1 LPLNRSDFSMRILVI
16 APHPDDETLGCGGA
30 LLKHKQNGDS
40 LSWLVATRGHEPQ
53 WSAELL
59 DRKEDEIREVADAYR
74 FEQVFRLNFPTI
86 RLDTIP
92 LDQLIVPIRD
102 AIAEAKPDWVYLNHW
117 GDVHSDHR
125 VLFEATM
132 SVLKPF
138 YNSRHGV
145 KKVLSYEVLSS
156 TDAAPMNPAR
166 AFVPNVFTDVS
177 EFLEKKL
184 EIMALYDSE
193 LQDSLLPRSL
203 DSLRALARYRGA
215 TIGVQ
220 FAEAFMLVREVS

>member
-1 LPLNRSDFSMRILVI
+1 MRILVI
-16 APHPDDETLGCGGA
+16 APHPDDETLGCGGS

-53 WSAELL
+53 WSAELIERKDKEI
-59 DRKEDEIREVADAYR
+59 DRVADAYR
-74 FEQVFRLNFPTI
+74 FEQIFRLNFPTI

-138 YNSRHGV
+138 YNNRHGV

-184 EIMALYDSE
+184 EIMALYESE